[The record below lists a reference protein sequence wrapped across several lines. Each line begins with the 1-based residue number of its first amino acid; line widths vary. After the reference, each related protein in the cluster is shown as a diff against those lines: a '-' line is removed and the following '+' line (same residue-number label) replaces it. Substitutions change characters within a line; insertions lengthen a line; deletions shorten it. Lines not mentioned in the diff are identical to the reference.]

1 MYHYFNIQGIPAPK
15 GSVSA
20 FPIIKKDAFP
30 IYSIKQLMQHLHI
43 NISHGKKAKVWEKQ
57 VKEYVQDFTPLEGAL
72 GVNLT
77 FYMPRP
83 KTVKR
88 KDHTVK
94 PDIDKLERAVL
105 DGLKHVLGDD
115 SHIVT
120 ITNTKVYES
129 IEFPVGLIGVVY
141 ECNPAVNTIQD

>member
-1 MYHYFNIQGIPAPK
+1 MLHYFNVKGPPAPK

-20 FPIIKKDAFP
+20 FPIIKKSAFP
-30 IYSIKQLMQHLHI
+30 VFNMEQLMSNLFI
-43 NISHGKKAKVWEKQ
+43 NISHGKKAKVWEQQ
-57 VKEYVQDFTPLEGAL
+57 VREAVEDYTPLEGAL
-72 GVNLT
+72 GVSLT

-105 DGLKHVLGDD
+105 DGLKHILGDD
-115 SHIVT
+115 SHIVL
-120 ITNTKVYES
+120 INTVKVYES
-129 IEFPVGLIGVVY
+129 IEFPPGVIGAVW

>member
-1 MYHYFNIQGIPAPK
+1 MLHYFNVKGPPAPK

-20 FPIIKKDAFP
+20 FPIIKKSSFP
-30 IYSIKQLMQHLHI
+30 IYSIKELYGKLHI
-43 NISHGKKAKVWEKQ
+43 NISHGKKAKEWEKL
-57 VKEYVQDFTPLEGAL
+57 VREAVEDYTPLEGAL
-72 GVNLT
+72 GINLT

-115 SHIVT
+115 SHIVQ
-120 ITNTKVYES
+120 ITTVKVYES
-129 IEFPVGLIGVVY
+129 IEFQPGVIGAVW

>member
-1 MYHYFNIQGIPAPK
+1 MLHYFNIGGVPAPK

-20 FPIIKKDAFP
+20 FPIMKKSAFP
-30 IYSIKQLMQHLHI
+30 VYSIKELYGKLHI
-43 NISHGKKAKVWEKQ
+43 NISHGKKAKEWEKK
-57 VKEYVQDFTPLEGAL
+57 VREAVEDYTPLEGPL

-77 FYMPRP
+77 FYLPRP

-105 DGLKHVLGDD
+105 DGLKHILGDD
-115 SHIVT
+115 SHIVDIHT
-120 ITNTKVYES
+120 TKVYES
-129 IEFPVGLIGVVY
+129 IEFPVGCIGVVW
-141 ECNPAVNTIQD
+141 ECDAPKNTIQS